1 MCPQLILTIIPY
13 PCLHV
18 DRFVEAEYAVAL
30 EVAIDSVGC
39 VLSTRICHM
48 KARGLGSIFG
58 WGIGDV
64 RNEDK
69 AGCFDR
75 FDKGRSE

>member
-1 MCPQLILTIIPY
+1 
-13 PCLHV
+13 
-18 DRFVEAEYAVAL
+18 
-30 EVAIDSVGC
+30 
-39 VLSTRICHM
+39 M
-48 KARGLGSIFG
+48 KARGLGGIFG

-75 FDKGRSE
+75 FDQGRSE